1 MERRLEAA
9 LAALPVAS
17 REVLLL
23 VAIEGMRPADAAAVC
38 GVTPEAVRQ
47 RLSRA
52 RAQLARELDEA
63 PLLQRRIL
71 REVMP

>member
-1 MERRLEAA
+1 
-9 LAALPVAS
+9 
-17 REVLLL
+17 
-23 VAIEGMRPADAAAVC
+23 MRPADAAAVC